1 MPEVLLT
8 SGLEGEKGYWLH
20 PPPSRSR
27 GTTARQARL
36 RRDFGVA
43 GVAINRFDNTV
54 LAQQLEEVTE

>member
-1 MPEVLLT
+1 MRLAT
-8 SGLEGEKGYWLH
+8 SAKSKGRSDFVVEGKNAIGF
-20 PPPSRSR
+20 
-27 GTTARQARL
+27 TRL